1 MSNENTITITCP
13 QNVTDVESITVNGKY
28 IDMDLLTEFVFTVSM
43 REQRPVIS
51 TSYMPRDL
59 KATADAVPANS

>member
-13 QNVTDVESITVNGKY
+13 QNVTDVESITVNGKC

>member
-1 MSNENTITITCP
+1 MSKENTITITCP
-13 QNVTDVESITVNGKY
+13 QNVTDVESITVNGKH
-28 IDMDLLTEFVFTVSM
+28 IDMDLLTEFVFTVGM
-43 REQRPVIS
+43 REHRPVIS